1 MSEFDNLPTEAIN
14 PATQDLSRLP
24 TLEALALINDED
36 QKVALAVRKYLP
48 QIARAVDEI
57 SARMKDGGRLFY
69 VGAGTSGRLGVLDAS
84 ECPPTFGTPRE
95 WVQGII
101 AGGDE
106 AVFRSIEGA
115 EDDAEAGAHAL
126 REKNLTAAD
135 CVVGLAA
142 SGRTPY
148 AIGALKYARQIGAWT
163 GGVSVNPQAAME
175 EFCDVFVSPEVGPEA
190 LAGSSRMKAGTA
202 QKMVLNMIST
212 GVMLRLGR
220 VEGNVMSNVQAW
232 CEKLVDRAARNVS
245 HIAGVDSSRAQQAL
259 AANGNDVARAVAW
272 LRGEGTPST

>member
-1 MSEFDNLPTEAIN
+1 MNEFENLPTEAIN
-14 PATQDLSRLP
+14 PATRELSRLP
-24 TLEALALINDED
+24 TAEALLLINDED
-36 QKVALAVRKYLP
+36 AKVARAVRACVP
-48 QIARAVDEI
+48 EIARAVDEI
-57 SARMKDGGRLFY
+57 AASMEAGGRLFY
-69 VGAGTSGRLGVLDAS
+69 IGAGTSGRLGVLDAS

-95 WVQGII
+95 WVQGLI

-115 EDDAEAGAHAL
+115 EDDAGAGADAL
-126 REKNLTAAD
+126 RERGLARLD
-135 CVVGLAA
+135 CVLGLTA

-148 AIGALKYARQIGAWT
+148 VIGALGVAREVGAWT
-163 GGVSVNPQAAME
+163 GGVSVNPQAAMAAW
-175 EFCDVFVSPEVGPEA
+175 CDILIAPAVGPEA

-232 CEKLVDRAARNVS
+232 CEKLVHRATRNVMQLAQADEAS
-245 HIAGVDSSRAQQAL
+245 AQQAL
-259 AANGNDVARAVAW
+259 RECDGDVAKAVAW
-272 LRGEGTPST
+272 LRARR

>member
-1 MSEFDNLPTEAIN
+1 MNEFESLPTEAIN
-14 PATQDLSRLP
+14 AATRDLSRLP
-24 TLEALALINDED
+24 TEQALLLINDED
-36 QKVALAVRKYLP
+36 QKVALAVREVVP
-48 QIARAVDEI
+48 VIAQAVDAI
-57 SARMKDGGRLFY
+57 AARMQDGGRLFY
-69 VGAGTSGRLGVLDAS
+69 IGAGTSGRLGVLDAS

-115 EDDAEAGAHAL
+115 EDDAEAGAQVLVERGLA
-126 REKNLTAAD
+126 AAD
-135 CVVGLAA
+135 CVIGLAA

-148 AIGALKYARQIGAWT
+148 VIGALKLAREVGAWT
-163 GGVSVNPQAAME
+163 GGISVNAGGSMAAW
-175 EFCDVFVSPEVGPEA
+175 CDVFMAPIVGPEA
-190 LAGSSRMKAGTA
+190 VAGSSRMKAGTA

-232 CEKLVDRAARNVS
+232 CEKLVDRAARNVM
-245 HIAGVDSSRAQQAL
+245 HLAQVDAATAQSAL
-259 AANGNDVARAVAW
+259 SENGNDVRRAVGW
-272 LRGEGTPST
+272 LRGQRN